1 MKRRIFLGLLSAS
14 IAGCTATGAPS
25 NEDSPNR
32 QIMDTQFTLVD
43 PKERISLDE
52 SDVDNRFQHA
62 ANVQFNAMKNQIIVR
77 GRLKSG
83 SRSCMET
90 VLESASYNE
99 KSDILTVVVSDK
111 RDESATICTDE
122 ISIVAYESTI
132 TFDLSLPGTVVVK
145 HRREDQGIVFTNSF
159 TSSPC

>member
-1 MKRRIFLGLLSAS
+1 MKRRIFLGLLSVS

-25 NEDSPNR
+25 NEDSPNH

-43 PKERISLDE
+43 PKERSNPDE
-52 SDVDNRFQHA
+52 SDVDNRFQHT
-62 ANVQFNAMKNQIIVR
+62 ANVQFNTTKNQIIVK

-99 KSDILTVVVSDK
+99 KSDTLTVVVSDN
-111 RDESATICTDE
+111 RDESATICTEE
-122 ISIVAYESTI
+122 ISMVAYESTI
-132 TFDLSLPGTVVVK
+132 TFDSSLPGTVVVK
-145 HRREDQGIVFTNSF
+145 HQSEDQEIVFTDSF
-159 TSSPC
+159 TQ